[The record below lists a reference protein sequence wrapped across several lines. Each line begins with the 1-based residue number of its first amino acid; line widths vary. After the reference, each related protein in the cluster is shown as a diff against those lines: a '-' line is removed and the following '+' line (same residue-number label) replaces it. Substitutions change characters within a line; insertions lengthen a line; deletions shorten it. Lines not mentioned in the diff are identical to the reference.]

1 MRIYLRTT
9 PNTQPVP
16 IDYQQKL
23 VGTIHKWIGSANN
36 IHGEIS
42 LYSFSWLQGSKF
54 DGKFLYF
61 NEGTTFFISFYDE
74 SVIKDII
81 RSILDDPQMFCGL
94 EVTDVQMA
102 KTPDLAHRT
111 LFYCGS
117 PVFIKRRL
125 SDGHI
130 KQYNFNDV
138 ESDRLMKETLLNK
151 MRKAGLQE
159 DETLDIKFDTSYQG
173 KRLKLIQYHGIG
185 NKASM
190 CPVIING
197 KTETK
202 LFAWNVGIGS
212 CTGIGFGAIY

>member
-23 VGTIHKWIGSANN
+23 VGTIHKWIGSNN
-36 IHGEIS
+36 DLHGDIS

-54 DGKFLYF
+54 DGKNLSFKQ
-61 NEGTTFFISFYDE
+61 GATFFISFYDE
-74 SVIKDII
+74 DVIKDII
-81 RSILDDPQMFCGL
+81 RTILDDPQMFCGL
-94 EVTDVQMA
+94 EVIDIQIA
-102 KTPDLAHRT
+102 KMPDPKDRT
-111 LFYCGS
+111 MFYCGS
-117 PVFIKRRL
+117 PVFIKRHL
-125 SDGHI
+125 PDGKV
-130 KQYNFNDV
+130 KQFNYNDK
-138 ESDRLMKETLLNK
+138 ESSLLMKETLLNK
-151 MRKAGLQE
+151 MRKAGLEE
-159 DETLDIKFDTSYQG
+159 DENLEIKFDTSYLG
-173 KRLKLIQYHGIG
+173 KRLKLIKYHGVG

-190 CPVIING
+190 CPIIING